1 MRIAIVTDA
10 WKPQV
15 NGVVRA
21 LSSTIAVLQ
30 SRGHEVELISPVSF
44 RTIAC
49 PTYPEIRL
57 ALRCAKG
64 VAARLD
70 AFEPDAIH
78 LATEGPLGWAARRW
92 CLEFGMPFT
101 TSFHTRFPDYVALR
115 TGLPASLFWHPLRR
129 FHAPAERVMAATAA
143 LSGELRGRRVGS
155 VHRWPLGVDLDLFHP
170 GRHRCGA
177 RQGEAAWAEA
187 ARWRQSQRGAE
198 AGRRKRVPSRGGSAA
213 RDRAVDRLSRDETA
227 RDRSTSA
234 TELISNTKG

>member
-30 SRGHEVELISPVSF
+30 SRGHEVDLINPASF

-70 AFEPDAIH
+70 AFAPDAIH

-101 TSFHTRFPDYVALR
+101 TLSK
-115 TGLPASLFWHPLRR
+115 LP
-129 FHAPAERVMAATAA
+129 
-143 LSGELRGRRVGS
+143 S
-155 VHRWPLGVDLDLFHP
+155 VNL
-170 GRHRCGA
+170 
-177 RQGEAAWAEA
+177 
-187 ARWRQSQRGAE
+187 
-198 AGRRKRVPSRGGSAA
+198 
-213 RDRAVDRLSRDETA
+213 
-227 RDRSTSA
+227 
-234 TELISNTKG
+234 